1 MAVIATVKHCAY
13 DEFTS
18 GMEVDGMDM
27 EEKVKGAH
35 LRGQKY
41 TVSQDGLCPR
51 CGNSNRLYV
60 ILDKLFP
67 MGDMPEILHSLI
79 AKGRAILWSSQEKD
93 GFKDPPTFLC
103 RGFCPPDPLGAGFNV
118 DWNRVSV
125 NQILESLDNPIQKA
139 TVPVPSP
146 NRNNIQGGN
155 FTQDESL
162 DNQFIV
168 LDNFND
174 SEVQRNTLQESGEQ
188 SGFNNGDEEGDD
200 EDVHDD
206 YDDDELDEEELIKQM
221 LAKEQ
226 QKLSQENSDEDNN
239 DKEDKNASDDDKA
252 QAVCSDSEDSPEFS
266 KQNSLTSDSVNPKVM
281 TMTASTKHTPS
292 TTSSNRAKTPE
303 SQYPVSSSG
312 RCPYCGSTDVKYI
325 IVVSDNT
332 HDTKLP
338 PSLQM
343 LLKGNHAFKMAK
355 GESEPPSF
363 QCQKCQ
369 YGFNLDWSK
378 TNLEM
383 IFGLP
388 PSTSSATSV
397 TVSYKPTTSA
407 AYQTP
412 YRLPAAHPP
421 YPQASV
427 PPPGYHMPV
436 GVPPQ
441 QVPPLPFHGG
451 PPTYPGYY
459 GPYHPPP
466 PIPPPVGSYYRYP
479 SSTVPSSAIPY
490 AGVPPPGVFP
500 PTVPPPGMP
509 PPAVLAPRVP
519 PPRMPPPGMMMPGLS
534 PPVVPPDRLPPHR
547 LPPPVVY
554 PPGYPPTIATST
566 PPARDAYPQPHSTY
580 NPMTPPYQPPPVR
593 SYLPTPGARPNHP
606 LKQQPIP
613 QRPGKLHPWNQVA
626 VTTVATVPQQQAL
639 AVQQAEEGD
648 LGKIA
653 ATRFEI
659 VLNQIDNAKARVRHE
674 KQQLQQFQRVVE
686 QEQNSAEPN
695 ALTEEGMKV
704 PEYDEKPPGDDDQEL
719 DLSIIIA
726 EDSEEDKR
734 QDSLSSM
741 TTSAQSVLP
750 SQKTFSDHD
759 VSVQPNAN
767 TQAVSYDTAVDELK
781 EGAVTETPES
791 ASEKEV
797 SPKGGQTGQSVKQ
810 EVSMSPSSPPF
821 KPVIRRS
828 RRSGHAAISEDT
840 DSSATEEET
849 TTVRGRQ
856 RRARRTKPPSREVEM
871 LDITDNNAN
880 GGKLAEVETSE
891 VEVEESSDVQSQSS
905 VIPRTESDSTHEVPS
920 ESLISSSETEAAE
933 GDGTRPARGKTT
945 QGRKRK
951 TEAAAIATPPIRK
964 SRRRTA
970 EQQLGSQDQKES
982 EDEEMLV
989 IDNNAASSCS
999 GETRLPSSEVRCTAF
1014 VVGDLSNS
1022 EELSVQ
1028 GVNVADDRNVA
1039 AEKMDTK
1046 EHSLCQTRKST
1057 PQLQVSTKE
1066 TESNQQNSSTL
1077 VSEEMQRYEAVDAN
1091 KTRKSIPK
1099 RVLSTSTETG
1109 AKTRRTRNSEQLSTQ
1124 EPELLSGD
1132 LLQKSDQEEDNE
1144 TVNSQEHEEMTDA
1157 SVGEQEKNSG
1167 RRTRKN
1173 RKLPF
1178 SSKIR
1183 TPEYTT
1189 SASEEDKPT
1198 PIDSRKSST
1207 SNEDTTSED
1216 VELSVMSSDTSEVG
1230 VSPRRTRRNKVKPG
1244 IEDNSELSQGSD
1256 NSVTNIFEEKAS
1268 TTRRGRVA
1276 RNKTPIVTPDILTKR
1291 VTRARKTK
1299 EL

>member
-1 MAVIATVKHCAY
+1 MFSY
-13 DEFTS
+13 
-18 GMEVDGMDM
+18 
-27 EEKVKGAH
+27 
-35 LRGQKY
+35 
-41 TVSQDGLCPR
+41 
-51 CGNSNRLYV
+51 
-60 ILDKLFP
+60 IL
-67 MGDMPEILHSLI
+67 S
-79 AKGRAILWSSQEKD
+79 
-93 GFKDPPTFLC
+93 
-103 RGFCPPDPLGAGFNV
+103 
-118 DWNRVSV
+118 
-125 NQILESLDNPIQKA
+125 
-139 TVPVPSP
+139 
-146 NRNNIQGGN
+146 
-155 FTQDESL
+155 
-162 DNQFIV
+162 
-168 LDNFND
+168 
-174 SEVQRNTLQESGEQ
+174 
-188 SGFNNGDEEGDD
+188 
-200 EDVHDD
+200 
-206 YDDDELDEEELIKQM
+206 
-221 LAKEQ
+221 
-226 QKLSQENSDEDNN
+226 
-239 DKEDKNASDDDKA
+239 
-252 QAVCSDSEDSPEFS
+252 
-266 KQNSLTSDSVNPKVM
+266 
-281 TMTASTKHTPS
+281 
-292 TTSSNRAKTPE
+292 
-303 SQYPVSSSG
+303 
-312 RCPYCGSTDVKYI
+312 
-325 IVVSDNT
+325 
-332 HDTKLP
+332 
-338 PSLQM
+338 
-343 LLKGNHAFKMAK
+343 
-355 GESEPPSF
+355 
-363 QCQKCQ
+363 
-369 YGFNLDWSK
+369 
-378 TNLEM
+378 
-383 IFGLP
+383 
-388 PSTSSATSV
+388 
-397 TVSYKPTTSA
+397 
-407 AYQTP
+407 
-412 YRLPAAHPP
+412 
-421 YPQASV
+421 
-427 PPPGYHMPV
+427 
-436 GVPPQ
+436 
-441 QVPPLPFHGG
+441 
-451 PPTYPGYY
+451 
-459 GPYHPPP
+459 
-466 PIPPPVGSYYRYP
+466 
-479 SSTVPSSAIPY
+479 
-490 AGVPPPGVFP
+490 
-500 PTVPPPGMP
+500 
-509 PPAVLAPRVP
+509 
-519 PPRMPPPGMMMPGLS
+519 
-534 PPVVPPDRLPPHR
+534 
-547 LPPPVVY
+547 
-554 PPGYPPTIATST
+554 
-566 PPARDAYPQPHSTY
+566 
-580 NPMTPPYQPPPVR
+580 
-593 SYLPTPGARPNHP
+593 
-606 LKQQPIP
+606 
-613 QRPGKLHPWNQVA
+613 
-626 VTTVATVPQQQAL
+626 
-639 AVQQAEEGD
+639 
-648 LGKIA
+648 
-653 ATRFEI
+653 
-659 VLNQIDNAKARVRHE
+659 
-674 KQQLQQFQRVVE
+674 
-686 QEQNSAEPN
+686 
-695 ALTEEGMKV
+695 
-704 PEYDEKPPGDDDQEL
+704 EL

-821 KPVIRRS
+821 KPVTRRS

-871 LDITDNNAN
+871 LDITDNNAD

-1028 GVNVADDRNVA
+1028 GVNVA

-1077 VSEEMQRYEAVDAN
+1077 VSEEMQRYDAVDAN